1 MGVPDGAHGK
11 ASISVDGIVKN
22 SGVPAKVIAAA
33 TDWIVGNQV
42 TVQAEWT
49 KMNNPRKR
57 QPMKKQA
64 ARLQS
69 VSTEKGMIVN
79 AVYSD
84 GRTLRVNLSEVAKR
98 LHAFAPLE
106 KPSEFATAKVA
117 DFGWTLEWD
126 CGASLDS
133 DRLIELALEQ
143 TGMTENVYFRRWQD
157 ANGLS
162 LTDAAK
168 AIGLTRRTVSQYRTG
183 ARPVPRVVGLACKGW
198 EVEHAQRAA

>member
-1 MGVPDGAHGK
+1 
-11 ASISVDGIVKN
+11 
-22 SGVPAKVIAAA
+22 
-33 TDWIVGNQV
+33 
-42 TVQAEWT
+42 
-49 KMNNPRKR
+49 
-57 QPMKKQA
+57 MKKQT
-64 ARLQS
+64 ARLES
-69 VSTEKGMIVN
+69 VTPGPGMTVS
-79 AVYSD
+79 VTYSD
-84 GRTLRVNLSEVAKR
+84 GRVLTVDLTDVAHR
-98 LHAFAPLE
+98 LQSFAPLE
-106 KPSEFATAKVA
+106 NPGEFATVKVS

-183 ARPVPRVVGLACKGW
+183 ARPVPRIVGLACKGW
-198 EVEHAQRAA
+198 DVEHGHRA

>member
-1 MGVPDGAHGK
+1 MGVPDGADGK

-22 SGVPAKVIAAA
+22 SRVPAKVIAAA
-33 TDWIVGNQV
+33 TDWIVGNPV

-84 GRTLRVNLSEVAKR
+84 GRTLRVDLSEVA
-98 LHAFAPLE
+98 AFAFLNPVVTT
-106 KPSEFATAKVA
+106 SGHF
-117 DFGWTLEWD
+117 
-126 CGASLDS
+126 
-133 DRLIELALEQ
+133 
-143 TGMTENVYFRRWQD
+143 
-157 ANGLS
+157 
-162 LTDAAK
+162 
-168 AIGLTRRTVSQYRTG
+168 TV
-183 ARPVPRVVGLACKGW
+183 
-198 EVEHAQRAA
+198 